1 MGSGGRGG
9 LRKRVVRGRPSNREE
24 PSSRLMRHGSP
35 ARVGSG
41 QRVGANGES
50 GCETPDHDA
59 PATIGK
65 RTRKGEEAQ
74 ETGHGS
80 SGWESSGGQFQGRE
94 RHETRPRSAGGFGK
108 RRASQGVRARRDDQP
123 EPSRGARTLRTAP
136 TGVWQPPSARPT
148 RVGLDDKGA
157 PDVVAFV
164 GARTSRE
171 AVPPPESHL
180 VRSRGSGRRTEGA
193 GKLWQ
198 LLSKECRTP
207 GEDLAGTCSCGSGTL
222 RKTARP
228 FRTAR
233 RERWK
238 PARRYS
244 AGRRNLCRG
253 R

>member
-1 MGSGGRGG
+1 
-9 LRKRVVRGRPSNREE
+9 
-24 PSSRLMRHGSP
+24 MRHGSP
-35 ARVGSG
+35 SRVGSG
-41 QRVGANGES
+41 QRVVASGES
-50 GCETPDHDA
+50 GRGTPDHDA

-80 SGWESSGGQFQGRE
+80 SGGESSGGPFQGRE
-94 RHETRPRSAGGFGK
+94 RYETRPRSVGGLGK
-108 RRASQGVRARRDDQP
+108 RRASQGVRARRDDRP

-136 TGVWQPPSARPT
+136 TGVWQPPSARLA
-148 RVGLDDKGA
+148 RVSLDDKGA

-164 GARTSRE
+164 GARTSGE
-171 AVPPPESHL
+171 ADPR
-180 VRSRGSGRRTEGA
+180 RSRTWPVHAGRGGERCGRVAVAE
-193 GKLWQ
+193 
-198 LLSKECRTP
+198 LSKESRTP
-207 GEDLAGTCSCGSGTL
+207 GEDLAGTCSCGSGTT